1 MTEREQAQEQAQAQA
16 QAQEQ
21 VQAQVQAQ
29 AQAWQAMVAPPATLA
44 ATLPSDGTVRGG
56 ALSGLG

>member
-1 MTEREQAQEQAQAQA
+1 MRTTEREQAQEQAQE
-16 QAQEQ
+16 QEQ

>member
-1 MTEREQAQEQAQAQA
+1 MTEREQAREQVQAQAQA
-16 QAQEQ
+16 Q